1 MNILL
6 VLLGS
11 HVSYLLND
19 RIHTATTFVKGLNDA
34 NVDWF
39 LSGGIKNPGEDI
51 VSEAE
56 KMEHHLSG
64 LTNNNWNYI
73 IDTKSTNTAENFIA
87 VQKYLSS
94 VNKVYNNVYI
104 ITSKFHYTRASRI
117 AEQILSV
124 EPQWILGDA
133 KLEDSDYWERIHIKN
148 VDSDVSKAFKK
159 FSNDILKYS

>member
-1 MNILL
+1 MNVLL

-19 RIHTATTFVKGLNDA
+19 RIHTATTFVNGLTDT

-39 LSGGIKNPGEDI
+39 LSGGIKNPSEDT

-56 KMEHHLSG
+56 KMAQQLSG
-64 LTNNNWNYI
+64 STNNKWNYI

-94 VNKVYNNVYI
+94 VNKVYDNVYI
-104 ITSKFHYTRASRI
+104 ITSKFHYTRANKI
-117 AEQILSV
+117 ANQILNV
-124 EPQWILGDA
+124 EPHWILGDA
-133 KLEDSDYWERIHIKN
+133 KLEDSEYWERFHMQN

-159 FSNDILKYS
+159 I